1 MPSSTCKP
9 EQASHHPDCCIFDD
23 MQPKGE
29 RKVIKGKMLQKT
41 DIEVI
46 ELDLGSVCNL
56 DCPLCH
62 RNWKD
67 AQHLIDGN
75 NQRDVKDVISQLEEY
90 PNLRTITIA
99 GIISEPTLY
108 KDFLK
113 LVKYIASRNILFY
126 IYTNAETHNEEYW
139 EELGKLC
146 NEKTL
151 VYFTICGPTQE
162 IHEKYRVNSK
172 LETILINHQAFR
184 KGMRYANDVLQY
196 LFFEYNKDDYKG
208 MGDIRSLF
216 SKESSINSMAYKER
230 FELIKDVNDDMSMPH
245 DLSKK
250 YQVISEAGMRRFKP
264 GMKMDC
270 SSYNR
275 RFTSIDNNG
284 NTYPCY
290 MHRVYNHDMN
300 WGGDYTKILNAE
312 YDFCYECENF
322 TSEMIKATKGLLRI
336 VEC

>member
-9 EQASHHPDCCIFDD
+9 IQASHHPDCCIFDE

-29 RKVIKGKMLQKT
+29 RRIIEGSILKNT

-67 AQHLIDGN
+67 AQHLIDGT
-75 NQRDVKDVISQLEEY
+75 NQRDVKEVITQLEEY
-90 PNLRTITIA
+90 PNLRTVTIA

-108 KDFLK
+108 KDFLI
-113 LVKYIASRNILFY
+113 LVEYLANRDIQFY
-126 IYTNAETHNEEYW
+126 IYTNAETHDESYW
-139 EELGKLC
+139 EKLGTLC
-146 NEKTL
+146 NDKML

-162 IHEKYRVNSK
+162 IHERYRVNSK

-184 KGMRYANDVLQY
+184 TGMKHASDVLQY
-196 LFFEYNKDDYKG
+196 LFFEYNKDAYRD
-208 MGDIRSLF
+208 MDEIRALF
-216 SKESSINSMAYKER
+216 SRESSINSMAYKER
-230 FELIKDVNDDMSMPH
+230 FELVKDVSDDMSMPH

-250 YQVISEAGMRRFKP
+250 YQVISDMSIKRFKK
-264 GMKMDC
+264 GLEMDC
-270 SSYNR
+270 SSFDR
-275 RFTSIDNNG
+275 RFASIDNSG
-284 NTYPCY
+284 KTFPCY
-290 MHRVYNHDMN
+290 MHRVYNNDMN
-300 WGGDYTKILNAE
+300 WDGDYTKILNAE
-312 YDFCYECENF
+312 YDFCHECEKF
-322 TSEMIKATKGLLRI
+322 TSNMIKATKGLLRI